1 MRFAMWG
8 KTEQRKTSGAQLFDV
23 TNVDM
28 KTILNVDGTTNA
40 NGSIHTSGSVSYTH
54 LYLGNAKQYYGIFLD
69 FEFYENQLIIKVH
82 KRDDAVIPIDIGVTD
97 ISDYQ
102 ETYSVSVLA
111 KLLVNWKIP
120 DREDSEGIVTV
131 GPMTQRKFF
140 LLADRSITE
149 DITDVN
155 RAAGIS
161 KSVYIETETE
171 EEMLQQVYNEFSSN
185 QYSHKISFYL
195 NRNSRLY
202 PESRFYVGRKCIIR
216 TKSGVRLSLI
226 HILALQS
233 TEYETGS

>member
-1 MRFAMWG
+1 MARKPNIDDDDYVICKNYNHIEFIGICETYKSTSA
-8 KTEQRKTSGAQLFDV
+8 EQEYAITLLQKESLFDRQIFAEQEKLIATV
-23 TNVDM
+23 GIEDFIVLAIKKNFVESGDAFM
-28 KTILNVDGTTNA
+28 DKSYIAVNAKTHTMVAAKVETE
-40 NGSIHTSGSVSYTH
+40 NGVYNLKT
-54 LYLGNAKQYYGIFLD
+54 YLGNAKQYYGIFLD

-140 LLADRSITE
+140 LLADRSIT
-149 DITDVN
+149 DDMTDVN
-155 RAAGIS
+155 MSAVIS

-171 EEMLQQVYNEFSSN
+171 
-185 QYSHKISFYL
+185 
-195 NRNSRLY
+195 
-202 PESRFYVGRKCIIR
+202 
-216 TKSGVRLSLI
+216 
-226 HILALQS
+226 
-233 TEYETGS
+233 